1 MGNSILTEAP
11 FWDGMDAQTL
21 RDCLSMTGVD
31 SPGKSIAAGPNG
43 QLIFKKSASQLYYC
57 DVQEMSSYTLN
68 LSRMDPLYS
77 DCQIYDL
84 AFCRRGSLLICLQ
97 RVVTGEFFVCEGTID
112 CQAFLVEINGE
123 VHKTN
128 IVAAKGKNVVLIRDE
143 AGVVLLS
150 HPIRWQSSGNVVEL
164 FHVSNFLSS
173 SVGDKYTISLQ
184 SREIF
189 DATFAS
195 PFISRNHL
203 YLFYGHDYSRFML
216 VPLAGPSC
224 GKCEV
229 RRTQGSPPAD
239 DYMSKTVQ
247 CFEEFALIYAN
258 QNVRNL
264 RPNFYLLNLTN
275 LTWVPLN
282 LMLSHHFPNGKI
294 SLQKCGEEMVYLH
307 GDCNLTNCV
316 ERTHLYQ
323 IDVEPL
329 TDMVHQKR
337 RSKSL
342 NALNF
347 SADFSIADQTRRQ
360 STATGS
366 PSTTTTTST
375 SPLPLTNKTN
385 TPPRFQKK
393 SDAKRRYSSS
403 IKGSISSTNSHEGL
417 VESQPL
423 KRTSSSSSL
432 HWSADM
438 AEQMPLSLRSQLKLA
453 KDMGYQE
460 DVILAALP
468 TLQKDKEGMYLPF
481 DSTNAML
488 DVLNYTASR
497 ANGVPS
503 GDSQETTLNGHS
515 PPKTDRSAPKVVPR
529 SSSFHGSGNSS
540 PRSEELARLLRTF
553 ERERLRDREA
563 ADSHMARLKARI
575 HDLERINDQQQLT
588 EREIRERLNEQQR
601 RNETLNSELK
611 KSEGE
616 REQLSQTVIELQALT
631 DRLTLENLRNEHQA
645 KDQKEL
651 AEHRK
656 KQHDQQV
663 ATMEESIRTLTER
676 CATLSAELKEKEE
689 QLRVQNRR
697 IQEIE
702 DRNSQLQPEA
712 LLEKIMNE
720 YQLRRI
726 EEEKRKEANEL
737 FNRKITKYHEQL
749 LASFPRLEEQ
759 RRRLEVEKQSAI
771 DESEQLRREISR
783 LREKTCA
790 ECCICLATKPC
801 VLFLPCRHMVICD
814 SCHAE
819 TTILECPTCRT
830 RVNDSMKVYS

>member
-1 MGNSILTEAP
+1 
-11 FWDGMDAQTL
+11 MDPHTL
-21 RDCLSMTGVD
+21 RDCLSVTGVD

-57 DVQEMSSYTLN
+57 DVHEMSSYTLR
-68 LSRMDPLYS
+68 LSRMDPLYQ

-97 RVVTGEFFVCEGTID
+97 RVATGEFFICEGTID
-112 CQAFLVEINGE
+112 CDAFVVEITGP

-128 IVAAKGKNVVLIRDE
+128 IAVAKGKNVVLIRDE

-150 HPIRWQSSGNVVEL
+150 YPIRWQSSPTTGNVIEL

-173 SVGDKYTISLQ
+173 SAGDKYTISLQ

-216 VPLAGPSC
+216 VPLTGPSC
-224 GKCEV
+224 GKCEL
-229 RRTQGSPPAD
+229 RRTQGSPPPD

-258 QNVRNL
+258 QNVRST

-275 LTWVPLN
+275 LTWLPLN

-294 SLQKCGEEMVYLH
+294 SLQKCGEEVVYLH

-329 TDMVHQKR
+329 SALIHQKR
-337 RSKSL
+337 RSRSL
-342 NALNF
+342 TSL
-347 SADFSIADQTRRQ
+347 SASEYSLADKRSIAVPGSATA
-360 STATGS
+360 STDASTSSS
-366 PSTTTTTST
+366 PSAAKTTTH
-375 SPLPLTNKTN
+375 

-393 SDAKRRYSSS
+393 SETKRRHSNG
-403 IKGSISSTNSHEGL
+403 KGSMSSMTSQDGL
-417 VESQPL
+417 AETQPL
-423 KRTSSSSSL
+423 KRTNSSSSL

-438 AEQMPLSLRSQLKLA
+438 AEQATLSLQSQLKLA

-460 DVILAALP
+460 DVLLAALA
-468 TLQKDKEGMYLPF
+468 TQEKDKEGLYLPF
-481 DSTNAML
+481 ESTNAML
-488 DVLNYTASR
+488 DILNSASVR
-497 ANGVPS
+497 ENSSQPR
-503 GDSQETTLNGHS
+503 DSSAISLNDPRTNRS
-515 PPKTDRSAPKVVPR
+515 PLKNVR
-529 SSSFHGSGNSS
+529 SSSFHAGSPSSS
-540 PRSEELARLLRTF
+540 PRSEQLSRLLRTF
-553 ERERLRDREA
+553 ERERIRDREV
-563 ADSHMARLKARI
+563 ADTQMARLKARI
-575 HDLERINDQQQLT
+575 HDLERVNDHHQMT
-588 EREIRERLNEQQR
+588 ERDIRDRLHELQR
-601 RNETLNSELK
+601 RNDTLAVEHK
-611 KSEGE
+611 KSERE
-616 REQLSQTVIELQALT
+616 KEQLKQTVVELQTLT

-656 KQHDQQV
+656 KQYDQQIS
-663 ATMEESIRTLTER
+663 ALEESIRTLTER
-676 CATLSAELKEKEE
+676 CNALAADIKEKDR
-689 QLRVQNRR
+689 QLLEKSKR
-697 IQEIE
+697 IQEFE

-712 LLEKIMNE
+712 LLEKIMTE
-720 YQLRRI
+720 YQLKRK
-726 EEEKRKEANEL
+726 EEEKRREANEI

-759 RRRLEVEKQSAI
+759 RRRLETEKERAT
-771 DESEQLRREISR
+771 EECEQLRREMSR

-814 SCHAE
+814 TCHAE
-819 TTILECPTCRT
+819 STITECPTCRT
-830 RVNDSMKVYS
+830 HVGDSMKVFS

>member
-1 MGNSILTEAP
+1 MAY
-11 FWDGMDAQTL
+11 
-21 RDCLSMTGVD
+21 
-31 SPGKSIAAGPNG
+31 
-43 QLIFKKSASQLYYC
+43 AS
-57 DVQEMSSYTLN
+57 
-68 LSRMDPLYS
+68 R
-77 DCQIYDL
+77 
-84 AFCRRGSLLICLQ
+84 
-97 RVVTGEFFVCEGTID
+97 
-112 CQAFLVEINGE
+112 
-123 VHKTN
+123 
-128 IVAAKGKNVVLIRDE
+128 KGKNVVLIRDE

-173 SVGDKYTISLQ
+173 SVGDKSTFKFYNFSNFCKPVHFSKPSISILWT
-184 SREIF
+184 RLL
-189 DATFAS
+189 A
-195 PFISRNHL
+195 
-203 YLFYGHDYSRFML
+203 FYAGSTRSL
-216 VPLAGPSC
+216 SGPSC

-360 STATGS
+360 STAT
-366 PSTTTTTST
+366 
-375 SPLPLTNKTN
+375 
-385 TPPRFQKK
+385 
-393 SDAKRRYSSS
+393 
-403 IKGSISSTNSHEGL
+403 
-417 VESQPL
+417 
-423 KRTSSSSSL
+423 
-432 HWSADM
+432 
-438 AEQMPLSLRSQLKLA
+438 SQLKLA

-468 TLQKDKEGMYLPF
+468 TLQKDKEGSRSMYLPF

-497 ANGVPS
+497 GNGVPS
-503 GDSQETTLNGHS
+503 GDSLETTLNGH
-515 PPKTDRSAPKVVPR
+515 
-529 SSSFHGSGNSS
+529 S

-631 DRLTLENLRNEHQA
+631 DRLLQTLENLRNEHQA

-702 DRNSQLQPEA
+702 DRNSQL
-712 LLEKIMNE
+712 
-720 YQLRRI
+720 
-726 EEEKRKEANEL
+726 
-737 FNRKITKYHEQL
+737 
-749 LASFPRLEEQ
+749 
-759 RRRLEVEKQSAI
+759 
-771 DESEQLRREISR
+771 
-783 LREKTCA
+783 
-790 ECCICLATKPC
+790 PC

-819 TTILECPTCRT
+819 TTISECPTCRT